1 MREPIGVS
9 ELAREFASSKATVYR
24 HLQTL
29 MLHGFVRQ
37 EATTM
42 RYAAGIK
49 LFILGERLRERFDVL
64 AIARDDLAR
73 LRDETGQPATLSALV
88 EHQVVVLEVL
98 QGHAI
103 VNFGTQPGTVLD
115 LHASAHGNVALAF
128 GPEGLM
134 EHCLAKPLKAWTPH
148 TICSPS
154 ALQRAVAQVR
164 ARGWATAPNR
174 VLQGV
179 NGLAAPLFNHGGDYA
194 GAVAIAGSIQ
204 YVPAS
209 PPAAQIRAV
218 TQTAERISRKLGWN
232 GRWPQNG
239 QWQLSAEAAELYERY
254 VARYILGPWAPL
266 LVDVAHVG
274 VGERVLDVACGTGV
288 VARAAAERVGPA
300 GRVVGV
306 DLNSGMI
313 AVARSL
319 PTPAGASIEWI
330 ERSALDLRLRDATMD
345 VVLCQQGL
353 QFFPD
358 KALAMREM
366 RRVLARGGRLALS
379 VWNGVGLYNGAVGEA
394 LARFVGDAAAL
405 QFCASRQVPA
415 KEELQRLATEAGFS
429 AVDVRVSRI
438 NVHLPRLDKFT
449 LDHLSATPV
458 APVIAAAESRGA
470 GEDWRERHEAAAALR
485 RRRRA

>member
-1 MREPIGVS
+1 MPKVTALRGPTGKPRSLVESPANETVGLSLRLLERLASLREPIGVS

-88 EHQVVVLEVL
+88 EHQVVILEVL

-128 GPEGLM
+128 GPEDLM

-154 ALQRAVAQVR
+154 ALQRAVVQVR

-204 YVPAS
+204 YIPAS
-209 PPAAQIRAV
+209 PPPAQIRAV
-218 TQTAERISRKLGWN
+218 MQTAERISRKLGWN
-232 GRWPQNG
+232 GRWPRSVTRTGNG
-239 QWQLSAEAAELYERY
+239 S
-254 VARYILGPWAPL
+254 
-266 LVDVAHVG
+266 
-274 VGERVLDVACGTGV
+274 
-288 VARAAAERVGPA
+288 
-300 GRVVGV
+300 
-306 DLNSGMI
+306 
-313 AVARSL
+313 
-319 PTPAGASIEWI
+319 
-330 ERSALDLRLRDATMD
+330 
-345 VVLCQQGL
+345 
-353 QFFPD
+353 
-358 KALAMREM
+358 
-366 RRVLARGGRLALS
+366 
-379 VWNGVGLYNGAVGEA
+379 
-394 LARFVGDAAAL
+394 
-405 QFCASRQVPA
+405 
-415 KEELQRLATEAGFS
+415 
-429 AVDVRVSRI
+429 
-438 NVHLPRLDKFT
+438 
-449 LDHLSATPV
+449 
-458 APVIAAAESRGA
+458 
-470 GEDWRERHEAAAALR
+470 
-485 RRRRA
+485 